1 MSAGSSTDEQA
12 IEALRVRR
20 AELYESMS
28 ALEQA
33 LAAPAPGRLDA
44 WAERVHV
51 ALVELVSDFR
61 QHIAIAEGPNG
72 VFRRVLSTTPR
83 LSDAVARLTREH
95 AEINDLIDQL
105 LTRVGA
111 APVSDGVDGVR
122 DLGTALL
129 VRLIQS
135 RQRSAD
141 LIYEAYQSDIGGEA

>member
-1 MSAGSSTDEQA
+1 
-12 IEALRVRR
+12 V
-20 AELYESMS
+20 Y
-28 ALEQA
+28 
-33 LAAPAPGRLDA
+33 
-44 WAERVHV
+44 
-51 ALVELVSDFR
+51 
-61 QHIAIAEGPNG
+61 
-72 VFRRVLSTTPR
+72 RRVLSTTPR

-111 APVSDGVDGVR
+111 APVSDGVDGDR